1 MSVPRFDAIHARIV
15 GVEIGLSAGV
25 DMEGG
30 SWMASNLKGIST
42 TCKRAWCSTL
52 RVDGGLYRET
62 GLGIGRHSPL
72 TAQ

>member
-42 TCKRAWCSTL
+42 TCKRAWYAQHSEL
-52 RVDGGLYRET
+52 MEGYIERQDLVSV
-62 GLGIGRHSPL
+62 GIAL
-72 TAQ
+72 